1 MTYDVIIIG
10 AGIIGLSTAYQ
21 IARRSGSSV
30 LVLEAAATLGAGS
43 SGASSAICRH
53 RYSQDQMVELAR
65 DGIRAYRQWA
75 EFTRIDSPRGQ
86 YHQDGAL
93 WINQEG
99 KAWADDEQARLN
111 RLGVEGEVLSDDE
124 ITTRFPSLSTCT
136 VPVDLERGSTHQ
148 CYPTDGLLFEPEAG
162 YFDPVDALFDLLD
175 AARVYQFDI
184 RFSSPVERVLTGGGR
199 ATGVVLASGEQIGA
213 GSVIN
218 TNGPWCNQIL
228 EPLGLAERWPLNP
241 TRIQVLHID
250 RPSNLTGKLPVCCDS
265 AGGVYFREQNRGQQI
280 VLGSARAEDER
291 ETVDPT
297 HYHDWVDDDFKA
309 ARLHGFKHR
318 CPDLPDNINV
328 TGYTGLYTVNDTDV
342 HPIVGKCDI
351 PGLYLANGFS
361 GHGFK
366 LAPAIGSLLAR
377 TITGLVSDFDTDV
390 DNEFLAVDRQ
400 PLSVDSKSVL
410 A

>member
-1 MTYDVIIIG
+1 
-10 AGIIGLSTAYQ
+10 
-21 IARRSGSSV
+21 
-30 LVLEAAATLGAGS
+30 
-43 SGASSAICRH
+43 
-53 RYSQDQMVELAR
+53 
-65 DGIRAYRQWA
+65 
-75 EFTRIDSPRGQ
+75 
-86 YHQDGAL
+86 
-93 WINQEG
+93 
-99 KAWADDEQARLN
+99 
-111 RLGVEGEVLSDDE
+111 
-124 ITTRFPSLSTCT
+124 
-136 VPVDLERGSTHQ
+136 
-148 CYPTDGLLFEPEAG
+148 
-162 YFDPVDALFDLLD
+162 
-175 AARVYQFDI
+175 
-184 RFSSPVERVLTGGGR
+184 VERVLTAGGR

-213 GSVIN
+213 GAVIN

-228 EPLGLAERWPLNP
+228 EPLGLAERWPLKP
-241 TRIQVLHID
+241 TRIQVLHIN

-280 VLGSARAEDER
+280 VLGSAREEDER

-328 TGYTGLYTVNDTDV
+328 TGYTGLYTVNETDV